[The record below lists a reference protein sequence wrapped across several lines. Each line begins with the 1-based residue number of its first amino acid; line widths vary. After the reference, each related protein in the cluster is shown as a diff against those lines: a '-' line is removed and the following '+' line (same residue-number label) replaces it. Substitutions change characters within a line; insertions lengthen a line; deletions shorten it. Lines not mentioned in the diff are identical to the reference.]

1 MSQCFSVLSIA
12 LQGSPR
18 QAAPALHAP
27 PALFIGCA
35 GQAAEGRL
43 RHGYRLPPYTV
54 HMTHTVRQKTKLL
67 NRVRRIRGLVDAIER
82 ALESEADCEHVMHV
96 IAACRG
102 AMNGLLSEVVEDHI
116 QTHLI
121 DPLEGHQAESA
132 QAAEQLIDVLRRYFK

>member
-1 MSQCFSVLSIA
+1 
-12 LQGSPR
+12 
-18 QAAPALHAP
+18 
-27 PALFIGCA
+27 
-35 GQAAEGRL
+35 
-43 RHGYRLPPYTV
+43 
-54 HMTHTVRQKTKLL
+54 MTHTVRQKTKLL

-102 AMNGLLSEVVEDHI
+102 AMSGLLSEVVEDHI